1 MKTKYI
7 VSVKCTGLSYNIIK
21 LIILTDLAKKYNR
34 KLVFLTRSDH
44 IPILKKFN
52 KDCMYIPCVPG
63 HTDKFN
69 NFIRQKQVHLI
80 YDLNYKRF
88 LKSTYIDNITTDNV
102 KMGDIRY
109 INGYNISDSLH
120 NVLLVD
126 YGKNMR
132 YTANILHTI
141 PHNKFNIEAKHH
153 IFNGNIM
160 SINVKIED
168 PNDSRVY
175 ELWDEII
182 PALKLKYDM
191 PILLISGN
199 NDIKK
204 YLGNKHD
211 CIYEIKETESI
222 YLYKRN
228 SETIK
233 GIPYQ
238 VYDDLI
244 ICRSTHFIPLIKLRA
259 DFRYILSKYR
269 DIKFIKGILD
279 EKGSGIEHFDVLA
292 HYLSIPIPRL

>member
-1 MKTKYI
+1 
-7 VSVKCTGLSYNIIK
+7 
-21 LIILTDLAKKYNR
+21 
-34 KLVFLTRSDH
+34 
-44 IPILKKFN
+44 
-52 KDCMYIPCVPG
+52 
-63 HTDKFN
+63 
-69 NFIRQKQVHLI
+69 
-80 YDLNYKRF
+80 
-88 LKSTYIDNITTDNV
+88 
-102 KMGDIRY
+102 
-109 INGYNISDSLH
+109 
-120 NVLLVD
+120 
-126 YGKNMR
+126 
-132 YTANILHTI
+132 
-141 PHNKFNIEAKHH
+141 
-153 IFNGNIM
+153 M

-244 ICRSTHFIPLIKLRA
+244 ICRSTHFIPFTKLKD
-259 DFRYILSKYR
+259 DFSSIISKYT
-269 DIKFIKGILD
+269 DIKFVTTNVV
-279 EKGSGIEHFDVLA
+279 EHFDILA
-292 HYLSIPIPRL
+292 YYLSIPTAVL